1 MNYNC
6 QMSSYIREIS
16 VEYLVFLLLCSFC
29 IAILIQSP
37 KHKWLDSKAAKII
50 IVLIL
55 ILFLLI
61 SIFYITDLIH
71 ISKDIRESSYVTQQ
85 ITFSA
90 EPDYNLGTA
99 ELFSKRYLYCTDENG
114 NELRLW
120 LSKDIDLNNSDFSGT
135 ITYGSTS
142 KCVISIDIQYK

>member
-1 MNYNC
+1 MN
-6 QMSSYIREIS
+6 SYIKEIS
-16 VEYLVFLLLCSFC
+16 IEYLIFLLLCSFC
-29 IAILIQSP
+29 IAILLQSP
-37 KHKWLDSKAAKII
+37 KHKWLDIKSSRLI

-61 SIFYITDLIH
+61 SIFYIIDLIY
-71 ISKDIRESSYVTQQ
+71 ISNDIKESNYVTQQ

-135 ITYGSTS
+135 ITYGSDS
-142 KCVISIDIQYK
+142 KCVILIEIQYE